1 MLYKISK
8 LDNPLCKNLQNI
20 DRNKPV
26 NVGVILRKQPLKI
39 LTDA

>member
-1 MLYKISK
+1 LYKISK

-26 NVGVILRKQPLKI
+26 KFCWSGAFWLCFCL
-39 LTDA
+39 